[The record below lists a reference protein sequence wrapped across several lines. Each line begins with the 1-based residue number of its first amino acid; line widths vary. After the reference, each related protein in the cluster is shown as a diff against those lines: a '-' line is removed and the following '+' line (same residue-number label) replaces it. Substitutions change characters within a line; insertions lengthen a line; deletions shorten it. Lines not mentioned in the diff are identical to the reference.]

1 MKGPP
6 LNSLHLTLSDR
17 HLSLAG
23 LKQNHYQLTKETQ
36 SNDRSL
42 GSDTPLFRGSLFS
55 MNPFALMRHFVE
67 DMGRISGQMPRE
79 MGDRAAWS
87 PIIEVKEK
95 EGKLLVAAE
104 LPGLKKEDVK
114 VHIEGDTLVVEGER
128 KQEKEEKG
136 EGYYHSERSYGRYY
150 RSIPLPEGAKADQTV
165 AQFNNGVL
173 EVTIPIPEVK
183 AKRQEIPIQ
192 EGSNR
197 AA

>member
-1 MKGPP
+1 MTEVNVVKQPKQER
-6 LNSLHLTLSDR
+6 SDVIR
-17 HLSLAG
+17 WPG
-23 LKQNHYQLTKETQ
+23 LGL
-36 SNDRSL
+36 
-42 GSDTPLFRGSLFS
+42 DTPLFRGSLFS

-67 DMGRISGQMPRE
+67 DMGRISGQMPRA
-79 MGDRAAWS
+79 MGDSAAWS

-95 EGKLLVAAE
+95 EGELLVAAE

-128 KQEKEEKG
+128 KQEKEEKS
-136 EGYYHSERSYGRYY
+136 EGYYHSERSYGKYY
-150 RSIPLPEGAKADQTV
+150 RSIPLPEGAKDDQTV

-192 EGSNR
+192 EGSKR

>member
-1 MKGPP
+1 MTEVTVVKQPKQER
-6 LNSLHLTLSDR
+6 SDVSR
-17 HLSLAG
+17 WPG
-23 LKQNHYQLTKETQ
+23 LGL
-36 SNDRSL
+36 
-42 GSDTPLFRGSLFS
+42 DTPLFRGSLFS

-67 DMGRISGQMPRE
+67 DMGRISGQMPRA
-79 MGDRAAWS
+79 MGDAAAWS

-136 EGYYHSERSYGRYY
+136 EGYYHSERSYGKYY

-192 EGSNR
+192 EGSKR